1 MACVLVV
8 DDDPAL
14 LELFAGL
21 LAGVGHHVLGAR
33 DGAEALDV
41 LDCGGVDVL
50 VTDLQMPVLDGLA
63 LLAQIRQRA
72 IGLPTIVVSG
82 SWTAAQRQQALELGA
97 ARVMS
102 KPVDPQQLAAEIA
115 DVTSGK

>member
-14 LELFAGL
+14 LELVAGL
-21 LAGVGHHVLGAR
+21 LAAMGHHVLGAR

-41 LDCGGVDVL
+41 LGCGSVEVL

-72 IGLPTIVVSG
+72 IGLPAIVVSG
-82 SWTAAQRQQALELGA
+82 SWTAAQREEALRLGA

-102 KPVDPQQLAAEIA
+102 KPVDPQELAAQIA
-115 DVTSGK
+115 DVTSR